1 MNFNAENSLAK
12 ATKIYSGGKIMSSA
26 NGAGPAASPYC
37 LACALLPPP
46 ADILC
51 SVICGIST

>member
-26 NGAGPAASPYC
+26 NGAEPAGLCSMGCSLLPEPAATLC
-37 LACALLPPP
+37 KMAC
-46 ADILC
+46 
-51 SVICGIST
+51 